1 MKCKKKFVSFVLSL
15 CMAVTATSI
24 PVVSAVSTDKSASKA
39 STTTV
44 STSANAYGLADN
56 IQDGQILQCF
66 NWSFD
71 NIKKNMKTIAEQ
83 GFTAVQT
90 SPIQV
95 AKESTA
101 GKTAKGSWWVLYQPV
116 DFAIETNAHGTS
128 ALGTT
133 SQFKA
138 MCDEAHK
145 YGVKVVVDAVLN
157 HMGNKSKN
165 DLSPC
170 IPDEIRNNSSLW
182 HDISKNSWYA
192 SRYDITQY
200 CMDGI
205 PDLNTSNKTVQNYA
219 IKFLK
224 ECVDN
229 GADGFR
235 FDGAKHIE
243 TPDDSGFG
251 SEFWPTVLNA
261 TTSYA
266 KSTRSIT
273 PFYYGEV
280 LDKTTG
286 NDDQSNGQSIV
297 NSYTSLMSITLSSVS
312 NSIRNAVNSNNA
324 KGAIRSDFNLDDGSK
339 AAGNKSVLWNESHDT
354 YQAGSSSNVGNANMD
369 KTWALVGTRQ
379 QACGMYLARPNN
391 WGSAMMGQAD
401 VTNWAD
407 ETVKAIN
414 KFKND
419 MIGQSE
425 YLSAEKGIAY
435 NERGTKG
442 VVLVNCGGNSS
453 VSVTAHKMAAGT
465 YTDVI
470 TGNTFTV
477 ANGKISGNIG
487 SSGVAVVYN
496 AKKGPQNTISKEGG
510 SFKAETLPLTL
521 GLKDATSG
529 TYQIDNG
536 AVETYTGTKTITIGE
551 GVAYGSTITVNL
563 TATDGTDTSKATYT
577 FKKVD
582 PTLTQKIYFDNS
594 SYNWSSVYAYIY
606 NDTDSVA
613 KWPGKQMT
621 KDSSTGYY
629 VVEVP
634 DEFANGSVIFTE
646 NSTATTNRY
655 PADMEPG
662 LELSGSSMKF
672 SANHKW
678 EEYNQQ
684 TTTTTKPTTTTS
696 KTNPT
701 TATTV
706 PSATYLYGDL
716 NFDKQINVKDA
727 VEVTKYIVSKVTFTD
742 IQKKAADVNGD
753 GNVDVK
759 DATLIQKYGIKMLD
773 TFPAGKTFSYS
784 DPTAPT
790 TATTKPTTVTT
801 TTKPTTATTATT
813 APSGNTIKIDMSAIA
828 TGTERWAAYLW
839 NDTGSVWVDIKDNTL
854 SVPSGYEN
862 LIICRMNGATTENN
876 WDNRWNQSENLK
888 VSGGTTYKATGW
900 GSGNKYTGTWA

>member
-44 STSANAYGLADN
+44 STSANTYGLADN

-71 NIKKNMKTIAEQ
+71 NIKKNMKTIADQ

-95 AKESTA
+95 AKESTTD
-101 GKTAKGSWWVLYQPV
+101 KTAKGSWWVLYQPV
-116 DFAIETNAHGTS
+116 DFAIENNSHGSS
-128 ALGTT
+128 ALGTA

-182 HDISKNSWYA
+182 HDISKNSWYE
-192 SRYDITQY
+192 SRYDITQF

-243 TPDDSGFG
+243 TPADSGFG

-261 TTSYA
+261 ITSYA

-280 LDKTTG
+280 LDGTTG
-286 NDDQSNGQSIV
+286 SNDRSNGQTV
-297 NSYTSLMSITLSSVS
+297 ANSYTSYMSITLSSVS
-312 NSIRNAVNSNNA
+312 NDIRNAVNGNNA
-324 KGAIRSDFNLDDGSK
+324 QGAIRSDYSLDDSTV
-339 AAGNKSVLWNESHDT
+339 AGNKAVLWNESHDT
-354 YQAGSSSNVGNANMD
+354 YQAGSSSGVGNANMD
-369 KTWALVGTRQ
+369 KTWALVGTRN
-379 QACGMYLARPNN
+379 QACGMYMARPNN

-401 VTNWAD
+401 VTNWAN

-414 KFKND
+414 QFKNA
-419 MIGQSE
+419 MIGQTE
-425 YLSAEKGIAY
+425 YLSAENGIAY

-634 DEFANGSVIFTE
+634 DEFANGAVIFTE
-646 NSTATTNRY
+646 SSTATTNRY

-678 EEYNQQ
+678 EEYTQQ
-684 TTTTTKPTTTTS
+684 TTTTTKPTTTTT
-696 KTNPT
+696 KTEPT

-716 NFDKQINVKDA
+716 NFDNQINVKDA
-727 VEVTKYIVSKVTFTD
+727 VQVTKYIVSKVTFTD

-759 DATLIQKYGIKMLD
+759 DATLIQKYGIKVID

-784 DPTAPT
+784 EPTAPT
-790 TATTKPTTVTT
+790 TSTTKPTTVTT

-813 APSGNTIKIDMSAIA
+813 APSGNTIKIDMSAI
-828 TGTERWAAYLW
+828 TVGNERWAAYLW

>member
-39 STTTV
+39 STTTL

-95 AKESTA
+95 AKESTT

-116 DFAIETNAHGTS
+116 DFAIETNAHGSS
-128 ALGTT
+128 ALGTA

-170 IPDEIRNNSSLW
+170 ILDEIRNNSSLW

-192 SRYDITQY
+192 SRHDITQY

-243 TPDDSGFG
+243 TPADSGFG
-251 SEFWPTVLNA
+251 SDFWPTVLNA

-266 KSTRSIT
+266 KSTRGVT

-280 LDKTTG
+280 LDAATG
-286 NDDQSNGQSIV
+286 SNDRGNGQTIA
-297 NSYTSLMSITLSSVS
+297 NSYTSYMSITLSSVS

-324 KGAIRSDFNLDDGSK
+324 SGAIRCDFNLDDGSK
-339 AAGNKSVLWNESHDT
+339 AAGNKAVLWNESHDT

-425 YLSAEKGIAY
+425 YLSAENGIAY
-435 NERGTKG
+435 NGRGTKG
-442 VVLVNCGGNSS
+442 VVLVSCGSNN
-453 VSVTAHKMAAGT
+453 VNVTAHKMANGT
-465 YTDVI
+465 YKDVI
-470 TGNTFTV
+470 TGNNFQV
-477 ANGKISGNIG
+477 ANGKISGTIG
-487 SSGVAVVYN
+487 SSGVAVVYD
-496 AKKGPQNTISKEGG
+496 AKTGPQNTISQSGG
-510 SFKAETLPLTL
+510 SFKAQTLSLTL

-536 AVETYTGTKTITIGE
+536 TVETYTGTKTITIGE
-551 GVAYGSTITVNL
+551 GVSYGSTITVKL
-563 TATDGTDTSKATYT
+563 TATNGTDTSDSTYT
-577 FKKVD
+577 FKKAD
-582 PTLTQKIYFDNS
+582 PDQIQKIYFDNS

-606 NDTDSVA
+606 TDTDSVA
-613 KWPGKQMT
+613 KWPGVQMT

-629 VVEVP
+629 VVEIP

-662 LELSGSSMKF
+662 IELSGSSMKF

-678 EEYNQQ
+678 EEYTQQ

-706 PSATYLYGDL
+706 PSRTYLYGDL
-716 NFDKQINVKDA
+716 NFDNQINVKDA
-727 VEVTKYIVSKVTFTD
+727 VEVSKYTVSKITFTD

-753 GNVDVK
+753 GNIDVK

-773 TFPAGKTFSYS
+773 TFPASKTFSYN
-784 DPTAPT
+784 DPTDPT

-801 TTKPTTATTATT
+801 TTKPTTATTT
-813 APSGNTIKIDMSAIA
+813 PQGNTIKIDMSAIA
-828 TGTERWAAYLW
+828 TGTERWSAYLW
-839 NDTGSVWVDIKDNTL
+839 NDTDSVWVDIKDNTL

-876 WDNRWNQSENLK
+876 WDNCWNQSDNLK

-900 GSGNKYTGTWA
+900 GSDNLFLGTWA

>member
-71 NIKKNMKTIAEQ
+71 NIKKNMKTIADQ

-116 DFAIETNAHGTS
+116 DFAIENNSHGSS
-128 ALGTT
+128 ALGTA

-182 HDISKNSWYA
+182 HDISKNSRYE
-192 SRYDITQY
+192 SRYDITQF

-243 TPDDSGFG
+243 TPADSGFG

-280 LDKTTG
+280 LDGTTG
-286 NDDQSNGQSIV
+286 SNDRSNGQTV
-297 NSYTSLMSITLSSVS
+297 ANSYTSYMSITLSSVS
-312 NSIRNAVNSNNA
+312 NGIRNAVNGNNA
-324 KGAIRSDFNLDDGSK
+324 QGAIRSDYSLDDSTV
-339 AAGNKSVLWNESHDT
+339 AGNKAVLWNESHDT
-354 YQAGSSSNVGNANMD
+354 YQAGSSSGVGNANMD
-369 KTWALVGTRQ
+369 KTWALVGTRN
-379 QACGMYLARPNN
+379 QACGMYMARPNN

-401 VTNWAD
+401 VTNWAN

-414 KFKND
+414 QFKNA
-419 MIGQSE
+419 MIGQTE
-425 YLSAEKGIAY
+425 YLSAENGIAY

-536 AVETYTGTKTITIGE
+536 TVETYTGTKTITIGE

-646 NSTATTNRY
+646 SSTATTNRY

-678 EEYNQQ
+678 EEYTQQ
-684 TTTTTKPTTTTS
+684 TTTTTKPTTTTT
-696 KTNPT
+696 KTEPT

-716 NFDKQINVKDA
+716 NFDNQINVKDA
-727 VEVTKYIVSKVTFTD
+727 VKVTKYIVSKVTFTD

-759 DATLIQKYGIKMLD
+759 DATLIQKYGIKVID

-790 TATTKPTTVTT
+790 TSTTKPTTVTT

-813 APSGNTIKIDMSAIA
+813 APSGNTIKIDMSAI
-828 TGTERWAAYLW
+828 TVGNERWAAYLW

>member
-71 NIKKNMKTIAEQ
+71 NIKKNMKTIADQ

-116 DFAIETNAHGTS
+116 DFAIENNSHGSS
-128 ALGTT
+128 ALGTA

-182 HDISKNSWYA
+182 HDISKNSRYE
-192 SRYDITQY
+192 SRYDITQF

-243 TPDDSGFG
+243 TPADSGFG

-280 LDKTTG
+280 LDGTTG
-286 NDDQSNGQSIV
+286 SNDRSNGQTV
-297 NSYTSLMSITLSSVS
+297 ANSYTSYMSITLSSVS
-312 NSIRNAVNSNNA
+312 NGIRNAVNGNNA
-324 KGAIRSDFNLDDGSK
+324 QGAIRSDYSLDDSTV
-339 AAGNKSVLWNESHDT
+339 AGNKAVLWNESHDT
-354 YQAGSSSNVGNANMD
+354 YQAGSSSGVGNANMD
-369 KTWALVGTRQ
+369 KTWALVGTRN
-379 QACGMYLARPNN
+379 QACGMYMARPNN

-401 VTNWAD
+401 VTNWAN

-414 KFKND
+414 QFKNA
-419 MIGQSE
+419 MIGQTE
-425 YLSAEKGIAY
+425 YLSAENGIAY

-536 AVETYTGTKTITIGE
+536 TVETYTGTKTITIGE

-646 NSTATTNRY
+646 SSTATTNRF

-678 EEYNQQ
+678 EEYTQQ
-684 TTTTTKPTTTTS
+684 TTTTTKPTTTTT
-696 KTNPT
+696 KTEPT

-716 NFDKQINVKDA
+716 NFDNQINVKDA
-727 VEVTKYIVSKVTFTD
+727 VQVTKYIVSKVTFTD

-759 DATLIQKYGIKMLD
+759 DATLIQKYGIKVID

-790 TATTKPTTVTT
+790 TSTTKPTTVTT
-801 TTKPTTATTATT
+801 TTKPTTATTA
-813 APSGNTIKIDMSAIA
+813 PSGNTIKIDMSAI
-828 TGTERWAAYLW
+828 TVGNERWAAYLW

>member
-71 NIKKNMKTIAEQ
+71 NIKKNMKTIADQ

-116 DFAIETNAHGTS
+116 DFAIENNSHGSS
-128 ALGTT
+128 ALGTA

-182 HDISKNSWYA
+182 HDISKNSRYE
-192 SRYDITQY
+192 SRYDITQF

-243 TPDDSGFG
+243 TPADSGFG

-280 LDKTTG
+280 LDGTTG
-286 NDDQSNGQSIV
+286 SNDRSNGQTV
-297 NSYTSLMSITLSSVS
+297 ANSYTSYMSITLSSVS
-312 NSIRNAVNSNNA
+312 NGIRNAVNGNNA
-324 KGAIRSDFNLDDGSK
+324 QGAIRSDYSLDDSTV
-339 AAGNKSVLWNESHDT
+339 AGNKAVLWNESHDT
-354 YQAGSSSNVGNANMD
+354 YQAGSSSGVGNANMD
-369 KTWALVGTRQ
+369 KTWALVGTRN
-379 QACGMYLARPNN
+379 QACGMYMARPNN

-401 VTNWAD
+401 VTNWAN

-414 KFKND
+414 QFKNA
-419 MIGQSE
+419 MIGQTE
-425 YLSAEKGIAY
+425 YLSAENGIAY

-536 AVETYTGTKTITIGE
+536 TVETYTGTKTITIGE

-646 NSTATTNRY
+646 SSTATTNRY

-678 EEYNQQ
+678 EEYTQQ
-684 TTTTTKPTTTTS
+684 TTTTTKPTTTTT
-696 KTNPT
+696 KTEPT

-716 NFDKQINVKDA
+716 NFDNQINVKDA
-727 VEVTKYIVSKVTFTD
+727 VKVTKYIVSKVTFTD

-759 DATLIQKYGIKMLD
+759 DATLIQKYGIKVID

-784 DPTAPT
+784 EPTAPT
-790 TATTKPTTVTT
+790 TSTTKPTTVTT

-813 APSGNTIKIDMSAIA
+813 APSGNTIKIDMSAI
-828 TGTERWAAYLW
+828 TVGNERWAAYLW

>member
-71 NIKKNMKTIAEQ
+71 NIKKNMKTIADQ

-116 DFAIETNAHGTS
+116 DFAIENNSHGSS
-128 ALGTT
+128 ALGTA

-182 HDISKNSWYA
+182 HDISKNSRYE
-192 SRYDITQY
+192 SRYDITQF

-243 TPDDSGFG
+243 TPADSGFG

-280 LDKTTG
+280 LDGTTG
-286 NDDQSNGQSIV
+286 SNDRSNGQTV
-297 NSYTSLMSITLSSVS
+297 ANSYTSYMSITLSSVS
-312 NSIRNAVNSNNA
+312 NGIRNAVNGNNA
-324 KGAIRSDFNLDDGSK
+324 QGAIRSDYSLDDSTV
-339 AAGNKSVLWNESHDT
+339 AGNKAVLWNESHDT
-354 YQAGSSSNVGNANMD
+354 YQAGSSSGVGNANMD
-369 KTWALVGTRQ
+369 KTWALVGTRN
-379 QACGMYLARPNN
+379 QACGMYMARPNN

-401 VTNWAD
+401 VTNWAN

-414 KFKND
+414 QFKNA
-419 MIGQSE
+419 MIGQTE
-425 YLSAEKGIAY
+425 YLSAENGIAY

-477 ANGKISGNIG
+477 ANGKISGNVG

-536 AVETYTGTKTITIGE
+536 TVETYTGTKTITIGE

-646 NSTATTNRY
+646 SSTATTNRY

-678 EEYNQQ
+678 EEYTQQ
-684 TTTTTKPTTTTS
+684 TTTTTKPTTTTT
-696 KTNPT
+696 KTEPT

-716 NFDKQINVKDA
+716 NFDNQINVKDA
-727 VEVTKYIVSKVTFTD
+727 VQVTKYIVSKVTFTD

-759 DATLIQKYGIKMLD
+759 DATLIQKYGIKVID

-790 TATTKPTTVTT
+790 TSTTKPTTVTT
-801 TTKPTTATTATT
+801 TTKPTTATTAPT
-813 APSGNTIKIDMSAIA
+813 APSGNTIKIDMSAI
-828 TGTERWAAYLW
+828 TVGNERWAAYLW

>member
-71 NIKKNMKTIAEQ
+71 NIKKNMKTIADQ

-116 DFAIETNAHGTS
+116 DFAIENNSHGSS
-128 ALGTT
+128 ALGTA

-182 HDISKNSWYA
+182 HDISKNSRYE
-192 SRYDITQY
+192 SRYDITQF

-243 TPDDSGFG
+243 TPADSGFG

-280 LDKTTG
+280 LDGTTG
-286 NDDQSNGQSIV
+286 SNDRSNGQTV
-297 NSYTSLMSITLSSVS
+297 ANSYTSYMSITLSSVS
-312 NSIRNAVNSNNA
+312 NGIRNAVNGNNA
-324 KGAIRSDFNLDDGSK
+324 QGAIRSDYSLDDSTV
-339 AAGNKSVLWNESHDT
+339 AGNKAVLWNESHDT
-354 YQAGSSSNVGNANMD
+354 YQAGSSSGVGNANMD
-369 KTWALVGTRQ
+369 KTWALVGTRN
-379 QACGMYLARPNN
+379 QACGMYMARPNN

-401 VTNWAD
+401 VTNWAN

-414 KFKND
+414 QFKNA
-419 MIGQSE
+419 MIGQTE
-425 YLSAEKGIAY
+425 YLSAENGIAY

-536 AVETYTGTKTITIGE
+536 TVETYTGTKTITIGE

-646 NSTATTNRY
+646 SSTATTNRY

-678 EEYNQQ
+678 EEYTQQ
-684 TTTTTKPTTTTS
+684 TTTTTKPTTTTT
-696 KTNPT
+696 KTEPT

-716 NFDKQINVKDA
+716 NFDNQINVKDA
-727 VEVTKYIVSKVTFTD
+727 VQVTKYIVSKVTFTD

-759 DATLIQKYGIKMLD
+759 DATLIQKYGIKVID

-784 DPTAPT
+784 EPTAPT
-790 TATTKPTTVTT
+790 TSTTKPTTVTT

-813 APSGNTIKIDMSAIA
+813 APSGNTIKIDMSAI
-828 TGTERWAAYLW
+828 TVGNERWAAYLW

>member
-71 NIKKNMKTIAEQ
+71 NIKKNMKTIADQ

-116 DFAIETNAHGTS
+116 DFAIENNSHGSS
-128 ALGTT
+128 ALGTA

-182 HDISKNSWYA
+182 HDISKNSRYK
-192 SRYDITQY
+192 SRYDITQF

-243 TPDDSGFG
+243 TPADSGFG

-280 LDKTTG
+280 LDGTTG
-286 NDDQSNGQSIV
+286 SNDRSNGQTV
-297 NSYTSLMSITLSSVS
+297 ANSYTSYMSITLSSVS
-312 NSIRNAVNSNNA
+312 NGIRNAVNGNNA
-324 KGAIRSDFNLDDGSK
+324 QGAIRSDYSLDDSTV
-339 AAGNKSVLWNESHDT
+339 AGNKAVLWNESHDT
-354 YQAGSSSNVGNANMD
+354 YQAGSSSGVGNANMD
-369 KTWALVGTRQ
+369 KTWALVGTRN
-379 QACGMYLARPNN
+379 QACGMYMARPNN
-391 WGSAMMGQAD
+391 WGSAMMGQGD
-401 VTNWAD
+401 VTNWAN

-414 KFKND
+414 QFKNA
-419 MIGQSE
+419 MIGQTE
-425 YLSAEKGIAY
+425 YLSAENGIAY

-453 VSVTAHKMAAGT
+453 VSVTAHKMTAGT

-634 DEFANGSVIFTE
+634 DEFANGAVIFTE
-646 NSTATTNRY
+646 SSTATTNRF

-678 EEYNQQ
+678 EEYTQQ
-684 TTTTTKPTTTTS
+684 TTTTTKPTTTTT
-696 KTNPT
+696 KTEPT

-716 NFDKQINVKDA
+716 NFDNQINVKDA
-727 VEVTKYIVSKVTFTD
+727 VKVTKYIVSKVTFTD

-759 DATLIQKYGIKMLD
+759 DATLIQKYGIKVID

-790 TATTKPTTVTT
+790 TSTTKPTTVTT

-813 APSGNTIKIDMSAIA
+813 APSGNTIKIDMSAI
-828 TGTERWAAYLW
+828 TVGNERWAAYLW

>member
-44 STSANAYGLADN
+44 STSANTYGLADN

-71 NIKKNMKTIAEQ
+71 NIKKNMKTIADQ

-116 DFAIETNAHGTS
+116 DFAIENNSHGSS
-128 ALGTT
+128 ALGTA

-182 HDISKNSWYA
+182 HDISKNSRYK
-192 SRYDITQY
+192 SRYDITQF

-243 TPDDSGFG
+243 TPADSGFG

-280 LDKTTG
+280 LDGTTG
-286 NDDQSNGQSIV
+286 SNDRSNGQTV
-297 NSYTSLMSITLSSVS
+297 ANSYTSYMSITLSSVS
-312 NSIRNAVNSNNA
+312 NDIRNAVNGNNA
-324 KGAIRSDFNLDDGSK
+324 QGAIRSDYSLDDSTV
-339 AAGNKSVLWNESHDT
+339 AGNKAVLWNESHDT
-354 YQAGSSSNVGNANMD
+354 YQAGSSSGVGNANMD
-369 KTWALVGTRQ
+369 KTWALVGTRN
-379 QACGMYLARPNN
+379 QACGMYMARPNN

-401 VTNWAD
+401 VTNWAN

-414 KFKND
+414 QFKNA
-419 MIGQSE
+419 MIGQTE
-425 YLSAEKGIAY
+425 YLSAENGIAY

-536 AVETYTGTKTITIGE
+536 TVETYTGTKTITIGE

-646 NSTATTNRY
+646 SSTATTNRY

-678 EEYNQQ
+678 EEYTQQ
-684 TTTTTKPTTTTS
+684 TTTTTKPTTT
-696 KTNPT
+696 KTEPT

-716 NFDKQINVKDA
+716 NFDNQINVKDA
-727 VEVTKYIVSKVTFTD
+727 VQVTKYIVSKVTFTD

-759 DATLIQKYGIKMLD
+759 DATLIQKYGIKVID

-790 TATTKPTTVTT
+790 TSTTKPTTVTT

-813 APSGNTIKIDMSAIA
+813 APSGNTIKIDMSAI
-828 TGTERWAAYLW
+828 TVGNERWAAYLW

>member
-71 NIKKNMKTIAEQ
+71 NIKKNMKTIADQ

-116 DFAIETNAHGTS
+116 DFAIENNSHGSS
-128 ALGTT
+128 ALGTA

-182 HDISKNSWYA
+182 HDISKNSRYE
-192 SRYDITQY
+192 SRYDITQF

-243 TPDDSGFG
+243 TPADSGFG

-280 LDKTTG
+280 LDGTTG
-286 NDDQSNGQSIV
+286 SNDRSNGQTV
-297 NSYTSLMSITLSSVS
+297 ANSYTSYMSITLSSVS
-312 NSIRNAVNSNNA
+312 NGIRNAVNGNNA
-324 KGAIRSDFNLDDGSK
+324 QGAIRSDYSLDDSTV
-339 AAGNKSVLWNESHDT
+339 AGNKAVLWNESHDT
-354 YQAGSSSNVGNANMD
+354 YQAGSSSGVGNANMD
-369 KTWALVGTRQ
+369 KTWALVGTRN
-379 QACGMYLARPNN
+379 QACGMYMARPNN
-391 WGSAMMGQAD
+391 WGSAMMGQGD
-401 VTNWAD
+401 VTNWAN

-414 KFKND
+414 QFKNA
-419 MIGQSE
+419 MIGQTE
-425 YLSAEKGIAY
+425 YLSAENGIAY

-536 AVETYTGTKTITIGE
+536 TVETYTGTKTITIGE

-646 NSTATTNRY
+646 SSTATTNRY

-678 EEYNQQ
+678 EEYTQQ
-684 TTTTTKPTTTTS
+684 TTTTTKPTTTTT
-696 KTNPT
+696 KTEPT

-716 NFDKQINVKDA
+716 NFDNQINVKDA
-727 VEVTKYIVSKVTFTD
+727 VQVTKYIVSKVTFTD

-759 DATLIQKYGIKMLD
+759 DATLIQKYGIKVID

-790 TATTKPTTVTT
+790 TSTTKPTTVTT

-813 APSGNTIKIDMSAIA
+813 APSGNTIKIDMSAI
-828 TGTERWAAYLW
+828 TVGNERWAAYLW

>member
-71 NIKKNMKTIAEQ
+71 NIKKNMKTIADQ

-116 DFAIETNAHGTS
+116 DFAIENNSHGSS
-128 ALGTT
+128 ALGTA

-182 HDISKNSWYA
+182 HDISKNSRYK
-192 SRYDITQY
+192 SRYDITQF

-243 TPDDSGFG
+243 TPADSGFG

-280 LDKTTG
+280 LDGTTG
-286 NDDQSNGQSIV
+286 SNDRSNGQTV
-297 NSYTSLMSITLSSVS
+297 ANSYTSYMSITLSSVS
-312 NSIRNAVNSNNA
+312 NGIRNAVNGNNA
-324 KGAIRSDFNLDDGSK
+324 QGAIRSDYSLDDSTV
-339 AAGNKSVLWNESHDT
+339 AGNKAVLWNESHDT
-354 YQAGSSSNVGNANMD
+354 YQAGSSSGVGNANMD
-369 KTWALVGTRQ
+369 KTWALVGTRN
-379 QACGMYLARPNN
+379 QACGMYMARPNN
-391 WGSAMMGQAD
+391 WDSAMMGQAD
-401 VTNWAD
+401 VTNWAN

-414 KFKND
+414 QFKNA
-419 MIGQSE
+419 MIGQTE
-425 YLSAEKGIAY
+425 YLSAENGIAY

-536 AVETYTGTKTITIGE
+536 TVETYTGTKTITIGE

-646 NSTATTNRY
+646 SSTATTNRY

-678 EEYNQQ
+678 EEYTQQ
-684 TTTTTKPTTTTS
+684 TTTTTKPTTTTT
-696 KTNPT
+696 KTEPT

-716 NFDKQINVKDA
+716 NFDNQINVKDA
-727 VEVTKYIVSKVTFTD
+727 VKVTKYIVSKVTFTD

-759 DATLIQKYGIKMLD
+759 DATLIQKYGIKVID

-790 TATTKPTTVTT
+790 TSTTKPTTVTT

-813 APSGNTIKIDMSAIA
+813 APSGNTIKIDMSAI
-828 TGTERWAAYLW
+828 TVGNERWAAYLW

>member
-71 NIKKNMKTIAEQ
+71 NIKKNMKTIADQ

-95 AKESTA
+95 AKESTTD
-101 GKTAKGSWWVLYQPV
+101 KTAKGSWWVLYQPV
-116 DFAIETNAHGTS
+116 DFAIENNSHGSS
-128 ALGTT
+128 ALGTA

-182 HDISKNSWYA
+182 HDISKNSWYE
-192 SRYDITQY
+192 SRYDITQF

-243 TPDDSGFG
+243 TPADSGFG

-280 LDKTTG
+280 LDGTTG
-286 NDDQSNGQSIV
+286 SNDRSNGQTV
-297 NSYTSLMSITLSSVS
+297 ANSYTSYMSITLSSVS
-312 NSIRNAVNSNNA
+312 NGIRNAVNGNNA
-324 KGAIRSDFNLDDGSK
+324 QGAIRSDYSLDDSTV
-339 AAGNKSVLWNESHDT
+339 AGNKAVLWNESHDT
-354 YQAGSSSNVGNANMD
+354 YQAGSSSGVGNANMD
-369 KTWALVGTRQ
+369 KTWALVGTRN
-379 QACGMYLARPNN
+379 QACGMYMARPNN
-391 WGSAMMGQAD
+391 WDSAMMGQAD
-401 VTNWAD
+401 VTNWAN

-414 KFKND
+414 QFKNA
-419 MIGQSE
+419 MIGQTE
-425 YLSAEKGIAY
+425 YLSAENGIAY

-536 AVETYTGTKTITIGE
+536 TVETYTGTKTITIGE

-646 NSTATTNRY
+646 SSTATTNRY

-678 EEYNQQ
+678 EEYTQQ
-684 TTTTTKPTTTTS
+684 TTTTTKPTTTTT
-696 KTNPT
+696 KTEPT

-716 NFDKQINVKDA
+716 NFDNQINVKDA
-727 VEVTKYIVSKVTFTD
+727 VQVTKYIVNKVTFTD

-759 DATLIQKYGIKMLD
+759 DATLIQKYGIKVID

-784 DPTAPT
+784 VPTAPT
-790 TATTKPTTVTT
+790 TSTTKPTTVTT

-813 APSGNTIKIDMSAIA
+813 APSGNTIKIDMSAI
-828 TGTERWAAYLW
+828 TVGNERWAAYLW

>member
-15 CMAVTATSI
+15 CMVLTATSI
-24 PVVSAVSTDKSASKA
+24 PVVSAVSTDKSTTKA

-101 GKTAKGSWWVLYQPV
+101 
-116 DFAIETNAHGTS
+116 
-128 ALGTT
+128 

-157 HMGNKSKN
+157 HMGNKSEN

-170 IPDEIRNNSSLW
+170 IPDAIRNNSSLW
-182 HDISKNSWYA
+182 HDITKNSWYA
-192 SRYDITQY
+192 SRHDITQF
-200 CMDGI
+200 CMGGI
-205 PDLNTSNKTVQNYA
+205 PDLNTGNKTVQDYA
-219 IKFLK
+219 TKFLK
-224 ECVDN
+224 ECIDN

-243 TPDDSGFG
+243 TPADSGFG
-251 SEFWPTVLNA
+251 SDFWPTVLNA

-266 KSTRSIT
+266 KSTRGVT

-312 NSIRNAVNSNNA
+312 NSVRNAVNSNNA
-324 KGAIRSDFNLDDGSK
+324 SGAIRSDFNLDDGSK

-369 KTWALVGTRQ
+369 KTWALVDTRQ

-391 WGSAMMGQAD
+391 WGSAMMGQGD
-401 VTNWAD
+401 VTNWAN

-414 KFKND
+414 QFKNA

-425 YLSAEKGIAY
+425 YLSAENGVAY
-435 NERGTKG
+435 NERGTNG
-442 VVLVNCGGNSS
+442 VVLVNCGSNN
-453 VSVTAHKMAAGT
+453 VNVTAHKMANGT
-465 YTDVI
+465 YKDVI
-470 TGNTFTV
+470 TDNEFQV
-477 ANGKISGNIG
+477 ANGKISGTIG

-496 AKKGPQNTISKEGG
+496 PKKGPQNTISKAGG
-510 SFKAETLPLTL
+510 SFKAETQELVL

-536 AVETYTGTKTITIGE
+536 TVETYTGTKTITIGE
-551 GVAYGSTITVNL
+551 GVSYGSTITVKL
-563 TATDGTDTSKATYT
+563 TATDGTDTANASYT

-606 NDTDSVA
+606 TDTDSVE

-646 NSTATTNRY
+646 NSTATINRY

-678 EEYNQQ
+678 EEYTQQ
-684 TTTTTKPTTTTS
+684 TTTTTS

-706 PSATYLYGDL
+706 PSRTYLYGDL
-716 NFDKQINVKDA
+716 NFDNQINVKDA
-727 VEVTKYIVSKVTFTD
+727 VEVSKYTVNKITFTD
-742 IQKKAADVNGD
+742 VQKKTADVNGD
-753 GNVDVK
+753 GSIDVK
-759 DATLIQKYGIKMLD
+759 DATLIQKYGIKLVD
-773 TFPAGKTFSYS
+773 TFPVGKTFSYS
-784 DPTAPT
+784 DPTTPT
-790 TATTKPTTVTT
+790 TTTTKPTTV
-801 TTKPTTATTATT
+801 TTATTATT

-862 LIICRMNGATTENN
+862 LIICRMNGAKTDNN
-876 WDNRWNQSENLK
+876 WDNVWNQSDNLK

-900 GSGNKYTGTWA
+900 GSDNLFSGTWA

>member
-71 NIKKNMKTIAEQ
+71 NIKKNMKTIADQ

-116 DFAIETNAHGTS
+116 DFAIENNSHGSS
-128 ALGTT
+128 ALGTA

-182 HDISKNSWYA
+182 HDISKNSRYK
-192 SRYDITQY
+192 SRYDITQF

-243 TPDDSGFG
+243 TPADSGFG

-280 LDKTTG
+280 LDGTTG
-286 NDDQSNGQSIV
+286 SNDRSNGQTV
-297 NSYTSLMSITLSSVS
+297 ANSYTSYMSITLSSVS
-312 NSIRNAVNSNNA
+312 NGIRNAVNGNNA
-324 KGAIRSDFNLDDGSK
+324 QGAIRSDYSLDDSTV
-339 AAGNKSVLWNESHDT
+339 AGNKAVLWNESHDT
-354 YQAGSSSNVGNANMD
+354 YQAGSSSGVGNANMD
-369 KTWALVGTRQ
+369 KTWALVGTRN
-379 QACGMYLARPNN
+379 QACGMYMARPNN

-401 VTNWAD
+401 VTNWAN

-414 KFKND
+414 QFKNA
-419 MIGQSE
+419 MIGQTE
-425 YLSAEKGIAY
+425 YLSAENGIAY

-510 SFKAETLPLTL
+510 SFKAETQELEL

-536 AVETYTGTKTITIGE
+536 TVETYTGTKTITIGE

-646 NSTATTNRY
+646 SSTATTNRY

-678 EEYNQQ
+678 EEYTQQ
-684 TTTTTKPTTTTS
+684 TTTTTKPTTTTT
-696 KTNPT
+696 KTEPT

-716 NFDKQINVKDA
+716 NFDNQINVKDA
-727 VEVTKYIVSKVTFTD
+727 VQVTKYIVSKVTFTD

-759 DATLIQKYGIKMLD
+759 DATLIQKYGIKVID

-784 DPTAPT
+784 EPTAPT
-790 TATTKPTTVTT
+790 TSTTKPTTVTT

-813 APSGNTIKIDMSAIA
+813 APSGNTIKIDMSAI
-828 TGTERWAAYLW
+828 TVGNERWAAYLW

>member
-1 MKCKKKFVSFVLSL
+1 
-15 CMAVTATSI
+15 
-24 PVVSAVSTDKSASKA
+24 
-39 STTTV
+39 
-44 STSANAYGLADN
+44 
-56 IQDGQILQCF
+56 
-66 NWSFD
+66 
-71 NIKKNMKTIAEQ
+71 
-83 GFTAVQT
+83 
-90 SPIQV
+90 
-95 AKESTA
+95 
-101 GKTAKGSWWVLYQPV
+101 
-116 DFAIETNAHGTS
+116 
-128 ALGTT
+128 
-133 SQFKA
+133 
-138 MCDEAHK
+138 
-145 YGVKVVVDAVLN
+145 
-157 HMGNKSKN
+157 
-165 DLSPC
+165 
-170 IPDEIRNNSSLW
+170 
-182 HDISKNSWYA
+182 
-192 SRYDITQY
+192 
-200 CMDGI
+200 
-205 PDLNTSNKTVQNYA
+205 
-219 IKFLK
+219 
-224 ECVDN
+224 
-229 GADGFR
+229 
-235 FDGAKHIE
+235 
-243 TPDDSGFG
+243 
-251 SEFWPTVLNA
+251 
-261 TTSYA
+261 
-266 KSTRSIT
+266 
-273 PFYYGEV
+273 
-280 LDKTTG
+280 
-286 NDDQSNGQSIV
+286 
-297 NSYTSLMSITLSSVS
+297 
-312 NSIRNAVNSNNA
+312 
-324 KGAIRSDFNLDDGSK
+324 
-339 AAGNKSVLWNESHDT
+339 
-354 YQAGSSSNVGNANMD
+354 
-369 KTWALVGTRQ
+369 
-379 QACGMYLARPNN
+379 
-391 WGSAMMGQAD
+391 
-401 VTNWAD
+401 
-407 ETVKAIN
+407 
-414 KFKND
+414 
-419 MIGQSE
+419 
-425 YLSAEKGIAY
+425 
-435 NERGTKG
+435 
-442 VVLVNCGGNSS
+442 
-453 VSVTAHKMAAGT
+453 MAAGT
-465 YTDVI
+465 QTDVI

-536 AVETYTGTKTITIGE
+536 TVETYTGTKTITIGE

-563 TATDGTDTSKATYT
+563 TATDGTDTSKTTYT

-646 NSTATTNRY
+646 SSTATTNRF

-678 EEYNQQ
+678 EEYTQQ
-684 TTTTTKPTTTTS
+684 TTTTTKPTTTTT
-696 KTNPT
+696 KTEPT

-706 PSATYLYGDL
+706 PSATYLQGDL
-716 NFDKQINVKDA
+716 NFDNQINVKDA
-727 VEVTKYIVSKVTFTD
+727 VQVTKYIVNKVTFTD

-759 DATLIQKYGIKMLD
+759 DATLIQKYGIKVID

-784 DPTAPT
+784 EPTAPT
-790 TATTKPTTVTT
+790 TSTTKPTTVTT

-813 APSGNTIKIDMSAIA
+813 APSGNTIKIDMSAI
-828 TGTERWAAYLW
+828 TVGNERWAAYLW

>member
-71 NIKKNMKTIAEQ
+71 NIKKNMKTIADQ

-116 DFAIETNAHGTS
+116 DFAIENNSHGSS
-128 ALGTT
+128 ALGTA

-182 HDISKNSWYA
+182 HDISKNSRYK
-192 SRYDITQY
+192 SRYDITQF

-243 TPDDSGFG
+243 TPADSGFG

-280 LDKTTG
+280 LDGTTG
-286 NDDQSNGQSIV
+286 SNDRSNGQTV
-297 NSYTSLMSITLSSVS
+297 ANSYTSYMSITLSSVS
-312 NSIRNAVNSNNA
+312 NGIRNAVNGNNA
-324 KGAIRSDFNLDDGSK
+324 QGAIRSDYSLDDSTV
-339 AAGNKSVLWNESHDT
+339 AGNKAVLWNESHDT
-354 YQAGSSSNVGNANMD
+354 YQAGSSSGVGNANMD
-369 KTWALVGTRQ
+369 KTWALVGTRN
-379 QACGMYLARPNN
+379 QACGMYMARPNN
-391 WGSAMMGQAD
+391 WDSAMMGQAD
-401 VTNWAD
+401 VTNWAN

-414 KFKND
+414 QFKNA
-419 MIGQSE
+419 MIGQTE
-425 YLSAEKGIAY
+425 YLSAENGIAY

-646 NSTATTNRY
+646 SSTATTNRY

-678 EEYNQQ
+678 EEYTQQ
-684 TTTTTKPTTTTS
+684 TTTTTKPTTTTT
-696 KTNPT
+696 KTEPT

-716 NFDKQINVKDA
+716 NFDNQINVKDA
-727 VEVTKYIVSKVTFTD
+727 VQVTKYIVSKVTFTD

-759 DATLIQKYGIKMLD
+759 DATLIQKYGIKVID

-790 TATTKPTTVTT
+790 TSTTKPTTVTT

-813 APSGNTIKIDMSAIA
+813 APSGNTIKIDMSAI
-828 TGTERWAAYLW
+828 TVGNERWAAYLW

>member
-71 NIKKNMKTIAEQ
+71 NIKKNMKTIADQ

-116 DFAIETNAHGTS
+116 DFAIENNSHGSS
-128 ALGTT
+128 ALGTA

-182 HDISKNSWYA
+182 HDISKNSRYE
-192 SRYDITQY
+192 SRYDITQF

-243 TPDDSGFG
+243 TPADSGFG

-261 TTSYA
+261 ITSYA

-280 LDKTTG
+280 LDGTTG
-286 NDDQSNGQSIV
+286 SNDRSNGQTV
-297 NSYTSLMSITLSSVS
+297 ANSYTSYMSITLSSVS
-312 NSIRNAVNSNNA
+312 NDIRNAVNGNNA
-324 KGAIRSDFNLDDGSK
+324 QGAIRSDYSLDDSTV
-339 AAGNKSVLWNESHDT
+339 AGNKAVLWNESHDT
-354 YQAGSSSNVGNANMD
+354 YQAGSSSGVGNANMD
-369 KTWALVGTRQ
+369 KTWALVGTRN
-379 QACGMYLARPNN
+379 QACGMYMARPNN

-401 VTNWAD
+401 VTNWAN

-414 KFKND
+414 QFKNA
-419 MIGQSE
+419 MIGQTE
-425 YLSAEKGIAY
+425 YLSAENGIAY

-646 NSTATTNRY
+646 SSTATTNRY

-678 EEYNQQ
+678 EEYTQQ
-684 TTTTTKPTTTTS
+684 TTTTTKPTTTTT
-696 KTNPT
+696 KTEPT

-716 NFDKQINVKDA
+716 NFDNQINVKDA
-727 VEVTKYIVSKVTFTD
+727 VQVTKYIVSKVTFTD

-759 DATLIQKYGIKMLD
+759 DATLIQKYGIKVID

-790 TATTKPTTVTT
+790 TSTTKPTTVTT

-813 APSGNTIKIDMSAIA
+813 APSGNTIKIDMSAI
-828 TGTERWAAYLW
+828 TVGNERWAAYLW

>member
-15 CMAVTATSI
+15 CMAITAISI
-24 PVVSAVSTDKSASKA
+24 PVVSAVSTNKSASKA

-128 ALGTT
+128 ALGTA

-157 HMGNKSKN
+157 HMGNKSEN

-170 IPDEIRNNSSLW
+170 IPDAIRNNSSLW
-182 HDISKNSWYA
+182 HDITKNSWYA
-192 SRYDITQY
+192 SRHDITQF
-200 CMDGI
+200 CMGGI
-205 PDLNTSNKTVQNYA
+205 PDLNTGNKTVQDYA
-219 IKFLK
+219 TKFLK
-224 ECVDN
+224 ECIDN

-243 TPDDSGFG
+243 TPADSGFG
-251 SEFWPTVLNA
+251 SDFWPTVLNA

-266 KSTRSIT
+266 KSTRGVT

-312 NSIRNAVNSNNA
+312 NSVRNAVNSNNA
-324 KGAIRSDFNLDDGSK
+324 SGAIRSDFNLDDGSK

-354 YQAGSSSNVGNANMD
+354 YQAGTSSNVGNANMD

-391 WGSAMMGQAD
+391 WGSAMMGQGD
-401 VTNWAD
+401 VTNWAN

-414 KFKND
+414 QFKNA

-425 YLSAEKGIAY
+425 YLSAENGVAY

-442 VVLVNCGGNSS
+442 VVLVNCGSNN
-453 VSVTAHKMAAGT
+453 VNVTAHKMANGT
-465 YTDVI
+465 YKDVI
-470 TGNTFTV
+470 TDNEFQV
-477 ANGKISGNIG
+477 ANGKISGTIG

-496 AKKGPQNTISKEGG
+496 PKKGPQNTISQSGG
-510 SFKAETLPLTL
+510 SFKAQTLSLTL

-536 AVETYTGTKTITIGE
+536 TVETYTGTKTITIGE
-551 GVAYGSTITVNL
+551 GVSYGSTITVKL
-563 TATDGTDTSKATYT
+563 TATDGTDTSNASYT

-606 NDTDSVA
+606 TDTDSVTE
-613 KWPGKQMT
+613 WPGVQMT

-634 DEFANGSVIFTE
+634 DGFANGSVIFTE
-646 NSTATTNRY
+646 DKTATTNRY

-678 EEYNQQ
+678 EEYTQQ

-706 PSATYLYGDL
+706 PSRTYLYGDL
-716 NFDKQINVKDA
+716 NFDNQINVKDA
-727 VEVTKYIVSKVTFTD
+727 VEVSKYTVSKITFTD
-742 IQKKAADVNGD
+742 VQKKTADVNGD
-753 GNVDVK
+753 GSIDVK
-759 DATLIQKYGIKMLD
+759 DATLIQKYGIKLVD
-773 TFPAGKTFSYS
+773 TFPVGKTFSYS
-784 DPTAPT
+784 DPTTPT
-790 TATTKPTTVTT
+790 TTTTKPTTV
-801 TTKPTTATTATT
+801 TTATTATT

-876 WDNRWNQSENLK
+876 WDNVWNQSDNLK

-900 GSGNKYTGTWA
+900 GSDNLFSGTWA

>member
-71 NIKKNMKTIAEQ
+71 NIKKNMKTIADQ

-101 GKTAKGSWWVLYQPV
+101 DKTAKGSWWVLYQPV
-116 DFAIETNAHGTS
+116 DFAIENNSHGSS
-128 ALGTT
+128 ALGTA

-182 HDISKNSWYA
+182 HDISKNSWYE
-192 SRYDITQY
+192 SRYDITQF

-243 TPDDSGFG
+243 TPADSGFG

-280 LDKTTG
+280 LDGTTG
-286 NDDQSNGQSIV
+286 SNDRSNGQTV
-297 NSYTSLMSITLSSVS
+297 ANSYTSYMSITLSSVS
-312 NSIRNAVNSNNA
+312 NGIRNAVNGNNA
-324 KGAIRSDFNLDDGSK
+324 QGAIRSDYSLDDSTV
-339 AAGNKSVLWNESHDT
+339 AGNKAVLWNESHDT
-354 YQAGSSSNVGNANMD
+354 YQAGSSSGVGNANMD
-369 KTWALVGTRQ
+369 KTWALVGTRN

-401 VTNWAD
+401 VTNWANK
-407 ETVKAIN
+407 TVKAIN
-414 KFKND
+414 QFKNA
-419 MIGQSE
+419 MIGQTE
-425 YLSAEKGIAY
+425 YLSAENGIAY

-510 SFKAETLPLTL
+510 SFKAETQELEL

-536 AVETYTGTKTITIGE
+536 TVETYTGTKTITIGE

-646 NSTATTNRY
+646 SSTATTNRY

-678 EEYNQQ
+678 EEYTQQ
-684 TTTTTKPTTTTS
+684 TTTTTKPTTTTT
-696 KTNPT
+696 KTEPT

-716 NFDKQINVKDA
+716 NFDNQINVKDA
-727 VEVTKYIVSKVTFTD
+727 VQVTKYIVSKVTFTD

-759 DATLIQKYGIKMLD
+759 DATLIQKYGIKVID

-790 TATTKPTTVTT
+790 TSTTKPTTVTT

-813 APSGNTIKIDMSAIA
+813 APSGNTIKIDMSAI
-828 TGTERWAAYLW
+828 TVGNERWAAYLW

>member
-24 PVVSAVSTDKSASKA
+24 PVVSAVSTDKCASKA

-71 NIKKNMKTIAEQ
+71 NIKKNMKRIAEQ

-95 AKESTA
+95 AKESTT

-128 ALGTT
+128 ALGTA

-192 SRYDITQY
+192 SRHDITQY

-205 PDLNTSNKTVQNYA
+205 PDLNTGNKTVQNYA
-219 IKFLK
+219 TKFLK
-224 ECVDN
+224 ECIDN

-243 TPDDSGFG
+243 TPADSGFG
-251 SEFWPTVLNA
+251 SDFWPTVLNA

-266 KSTRSIT
+266 KSTRGVT

-324 KGAIRSDFNLDDGSK
+324 QGAIRSDFNLDDGSK

-425 YLSAEKGIAY
+425 YLSAENGIAY

-442 VVLVNCGGNSS
+442 VVLVNCGSNN
-453 VSVTAHKMAAGT
+453 VNVTAHKMANGT
-465 YTDVI
+465 YKDVI
-470 TGNTFTV
+470 TGNDFQV
-477 ANGKISGNIG
+477 ANGKISGTIG
-487 SSGVAVVYN
+487 SSGVAVVYD
-496 AKKGPQNTISKEGG
+496 AKTGPQNTISQSGG
-510 SFKAETLPLTL
+510 SFKAQTLSLTL

-536 AVETYTGTKTITIGE
+536 TVETYTGTKTITIGE
-551 GVAYGSTITVNL
+551 GVSYGSTITVKL
-563 TATDGTDTSKATYT
+563 TATNGTDTSDSTYT

-582 PTLTQKIYFDNS
+582 PDQIQKIYFDNS

-606 NDTDSVA
+606 ADTDSVT
-613 KWPGKQMT
+613 KWPGVQMT

-634 DEFANGSVIFTE
+634 DGFANGSVIFTE
-646 NSTATTNRY
+646 DETATINRY

-662 LELSGSSMKF
+662 LKLSGSSMKF

-678 EEYNQQ
+678 EEYTQQ

-701 TATTV
+701 TTTTV
-706 PSATYLYGDL
+706 PSRTYLYGDL
-716 NFDKQINVKDA
+716 NFDNQINVRDA
-727 VEVTKYIVSKVTFTD
+727 IKVSKYTLNKITFTD

-753 GNVDVK
+753 GNIDVK
-759 DATLIQKYGIKMLD
+759 DATLIQKYGIKIID
-773 TFPAGKTFSYS
+773 TFPEGKTFSYS

-801 TTKPTTATTATT
+801 TATTATT
-813 APSGNTIKIDMSAIA
+813 APQGNTIKIDMSAIA

-862 LIICRMNGATTENN
+862 LIICRMDGATTENKWVN
-876 WDNRWNQSENLK
+876 CWNQSDNLK

-900 GSGNKYTGTWA
+900 GLGNLFSGTWA

>member
-95 AKESTA
+95 AKESTT

-116 DFAIETNAHGTS
+116 DFAIETNAHGSS
-128 ALGTT
+128 ALGTV

-170 IPDEIRNNSSLW
+170 IPDEIRNNNSLW

-192 SRYDITQY
+192 SRHDITQY

-205 PDLNTSNKTVQNYA
+205 PDLNTGNKTVQNYA
-219 IKFLK
+219 TKFLK
-224 ECVDN
+224 ECIDN

-243 TPDDSGFG
+243 TPADSGFG
-251 SEFWPTVLNA
+251 SNFWPTVLNA

-266 KSTRSIT
+266 KSTRGVT

-324 KGAIRSDFNLDDGSK
+324 LGAIRCDFNLDDGSK

-369 KTWALVGTRQ
+369 KTWALIGTRQ

-401 VTNWAD
+401 VTNWAN

-419 MIGQSE
+419 MIGQTE
-425 YLSAEKGIAY
+425 YLSAENGVAY

-442 VVLVNCGGNSS
+442 VVLVNCGSNN
-453 VSVTAHKMAAGT
+453 VNVTAHKMTNGT
-465 YTDVI
+465 YKDVI
-470 TGNTFTV
+470 TGNNFRV
-477 ANGKISGNIG
+477 ANGKISGTIG
-487 SSGVAVVYN
+487 SSGVAVVYD
-496 AKKGPQNTISKEGG
+496 AKTGPQNTISQSGG
-510 SFKAETLPLTL
+510 SFKAQTLSLTL

-536 AVETYTGTKTITIGE
+536 TVETYTGTKTITIGE
-551 GVAYGSTITVNL
+551 GVSYGSTITVKL
-563 TATDGTDTSKATYT
+563 TATDGTDTSNASYT

-582 PTLTQKIYFDNS
+582 PDQIQKIYFDNS

-606 NDTDSVA
+606 NDTDSVT
-613 KWPGKQMT
+613 KWPGVQMT

-662 LELSGSSMKF
+662 IELSGSSMKF

-678 EEYNQQ
+678 EEYTQQ

-706 PSATYLYGDL
+706 PSRTYLYGDL
-716 NFDKQINVKDA
+716 NFDNQINVKDA
-727 VEVTKYIVSKVTFTD
+727 VEVSKYTVNKITFTD

-753 GNVDVK
+753 GNIDVK
-759 DATLIQKYGIKMLD
+759 DAALIQKYGIKMLD
-773 TFPAGKTFSYS
+773 TFPASKTFSYN

-801 TTKPTTATTATT
+801 TTTATT
-813 APSGNTIKIDMSAIA
+813 APQGNTIKIDMSAI
-828 TGTERWAAYLW
+828 TVGNERWAAYLW
-839 NDTGSVWVDIKDNTL
+839 NDTDSVWVDIKDNTL

-876 WDNRWNQSENLK
+876 WDNVWNQSDDLK

-900 GSGNKYTGTWA
+900 GSDNLFSGTWA

>member
-71 NIKKNMKTIAEQ
+71 NIKKNMKTIADQ

-116 DFAIETNAHGTS
+116 DFAIENNSHGSS
-128 ALGTT
+128 ALGTA

-182 HDISKNSWYA
+182 HDISKNSRYK
-192 SRYDITQY
+192 SRYDITQF

-243 TPDDSGFG
+243 TPADSGFG

-261 TTSYA
+261 ITSYA

-280 LDKTTG
+280 LDSTTG
-286 NDDQSNGQSIV
+286 SNDRSNGQTV
-297 NSYTSLMSITLSSVS
+297 ANSYTSYMSITLSSVS
-312 NSIRNAVNSNNA
+312 NDIRNAVNGNNA
-324 KGAIRSDFNLDDGSK
+324 QGAIRSDYSLDDSTV
-339 AAGNKSVLWNESHDT
+339 AGNKAVLWNESHDT
-354 YQAGSSSNVGNANMD
+354 YQAGSSSGVGNANMD
-369 KTWALVGTRQ
+369 KTWALVGTRN
-379 QACGMYLARPNN
+379 QACGMYMARPNN
-391 WGSAMMGQAD
+391 WDSAMMGQAD
-401 VTNWAD
+401 VTNWAN

-414 KFKND
+414 QFKNA
-419 MIGQSE
+419 MIGQTE
-425 YLSAEKGIAY
+425 YLSAENGIAY

-646 NSTATTNRY
+646 SSTATTNRY

-678 EEYNQQ
+678 EEYTQQ
-684 TTTTTKPTTTTS
+684 TTTTTKPTTTTT
-696 KTNPT
+696 KTEPT

-716 NFDKQINVKDA
+716 NFDNQINVKDA
-727 VEVTKYIVSKVTFTD
+727 VKVTKYIVSKVTFTD

-759 DATLIQKYGIKMLD
+759 DATLIQKYGIKVID

-790 TATTKPTTVTT
+790 TSTTKPTTVTT

-813 APSGNTIKIDMSAIA
+813 APSSNTIKIDMSAI
-828 TGTERWAAYLW
+828 TVGNERWAAYLW

>member
-24 PVVSAVSTDKSASKA
+24 PVVSAVPTDKSASKA

-71 NIKKNMKTIAEQ
+71 NIKKNMKTIADQ

-116 DFAIETNAHGTS
+116 DFAIENNSHGSS
-128 ALGTT
+128 ALGTA

-182 HDISKNSWYA
+182 HDISKNSRYK
-192 SRYDITQY
+192 SRYDITQF

-243 TPDDSGFG
+243 TPADSGFG

-280 LDKTTG
+280 LDGTTG
-286 NDDQSNGQSIV
+286 SNDRSNGQTV
-297 NSYTSLMSITLSSVS
+297 ANSYTSYMSITLSSVS
-312 NSIRNAVNSNNA
+312 NGIRNAVNGNNA
-324 KGAIRSDFNLDDGSK
+324 QGAIRSDYSLDDSTV
-339 AAGNKSVLWNESHDT
+339 AGNKAVLWNESHDT
-354 YQAGSSSNVGNANMD
+354 YQAGSSSGVGNANMD
-369 KTWALVGTRQ
+369 KTWALVGTRN
-379 QACGMYLARPNN
+379 QACGMYMARPNN

-401 VTNWAD
+401 VTNWAN

-414 KFKND
+414 QFKNA
-419 MIGQSE
+419 MIGQTE
-425 YLSAEKGIAY
+425 YLSAENGIAY

-496 AKKGPQNTISKEGG
+496 AKKGPQNTISQEGG

-536 AVETYTGTKTITIGE
+536 TVETYTGTKTITIGE

-646 NSTATTNRY
+646 SSTATTNRF

-678 EEYNQQ
+678 EEYTQQ
-684 TTTTTKPTTTTS
+684 TTTTTKPTTTTT
-696 KTNPT
+696 KTEPT

-716 NFDKQINVKDA
+716 NFDNQINVKDA
-727 VEVTKYIVSKVTFTD
+727 VQVTKYIVSKVTFTD

-759 DATLIQKYGIKMLD
+759 DATLIQKYGIKVID

-784 DPTAPT
+784 VPTAPT
-790 TATTKPTTVTT
+790 TSTTKPTTVTT

-813 APSGNTIKIDMSAIA
+813 APSGNTIKIDMSAI
-828 TGTERWAAYLW
+828 TVGNERWAAYLW

>member
-44 STSANAYGLADN
+44 STSANTYGLADN

-71 NIKKNMKTIAEQ
+71 NIKKNMKTIADQ

-116 DFAIETNAHGTS
+116 DFAIENNSHGSS
-128 ALGTT
+128 ALGTA

-182 HDISKNSWYA
+182 HDISKNSRYE
-192 SRYDITQY
+192 SRYDITQF

-243 TPDDSGFG
+243 TPADSGFG

-280 LDKTTG
+280 LDGTTG
-286 NDDQSNGQSIV
+286 SNDRSNGQTV
-297 NSYTSLMSITLSSVS
+297 ANSYTSYMSITLSSVS
-312 NSIRNAVNSNNA
+312 NDIRNAVNGNNA
-324 KGAIRSDFNLDDGSK
+324 QGAIRSDYSLDDSTV
-339 AAGNKSVLWNESHDT
+339 AGNKAVLWNESHDT
-354 YQAGSSSNVGNANMD
+354 YQAGSSSGVGNANMD
-369 KTWALVGTRQ
+369 KTWALVGTRN
-379 QACGMYLARPNN
+379 QACGMYMARPNN
-391 WGSAMMGQAD
+391 WDSAMMGQAD
-401 VTNWAD
+401 VTNWAN

-414 KFKND
+414 QFKNA
-419 MIGQSE
+419 MIGQTE
-425 YLSAEKGIAY
+425 YLSAENGIAY

-510 SFKAETLPLTL
+510 SFKAETQELEL

-536 AVETYTGTKTITIGE
+536 TVETYTGTKTITIGE

-634 DEFANGSVIFTE
+634 DEFANGAVIFTE
-646 NSTATTNRY
+646 SSTATTNRY

-678 EEYNQQ
+678 EEYTQQ
-684 TTTTTKPTTTTS
+684 TTTTTKPTTTTT
-696 KTNPT
+696 KTEPT

-716 NFDKQINVKDA
+716 NFDNQINVKDA
-727 VEVTKYIVSKVTFTD
+727 VQVTKYIVSKVTFTD

-759 DATLIQKYGIKMLD
+759 DATLIQKYGIKVID
-773 TFPAGKTFSYS
+773 TFPAGKTFTYS

-813 APSGNTIKIDMSAIA
+813 APSGNTIKIDMSAI
-828 TGTERWAAYLW
+828 TVGNERWAAYLW

>member
-71 NIKKNMKTIAEQ
+71 NIKKNMKTIADQ

-116 DFAIETNAHGTS
+116 DFAIENNSHGSS
-128 ALGTT
+128 ALGTA

-182 HDISKNSWYA
+182 HDISKNSRYE
-192 SRYDITQY
+192 SRYDITQF

-243 TPDDSGFG
+243 TPADSGFG

-280 LDKTTG
+280 LDGTTG
-286 NDDQSNGQSIV
+286 SNDRSNGQTV
-297 NSYTSLMSITLSSVS
+297 ANSYTSYMSITLSSVS
-312 NSIRNAVNSNNA
+312 NGIRNAVNGNNA
-324 KGAIRSDFNLDDGSK
+324 QGAIRSDYSLDDSTV
-339 AAGNKSVLWNESHDT
+339 AGNKAVLWNESHDT
-354 YQAGSSSNVGNANMD
+354 YQAGSSSGVGNANMD
-369 KTWALVGTRQ
+369 KTWALVGTRN
-379 QACGMYLARPNN
+379 QACGMYMARPNN

-401 VTNWAD
+401 VTNWAN

-414 KFKND
+414 QFKNA
-419 MIGQSE
+419 MIGQTE
-425 YLSAEKGIAY
+425 YLSAENGIAY

-536 AVETYTGTKTITIGE
+536 TVETYTGTKTITIGE

-594 SYNWSSVYAYIY
+594 SYNWSRVYAYIY
-606 NDTDSVA
+606 NDTDFLFQMIICNDFV
-613 KWPGKQMT
+613 KQHQVIIV
-621 KDSSTGYY
+621 K
-629 VVEVP
+629 
-634 DEFANGSVIFTE
+634 FAFFNVQCRFCI
-646 NSTATTNRY
+646 
-655 PADMEPG
+655 
-662 LELSGSSMKF
+662 
-672 SANHKW
+672 ANHRIRKMTDKTSGKRRKAFQSRRAITFHNVTNHLKGIICLYFRCLPMLLYRYHFVLAGNSHDRVISH
-678 EEYNQQ
+678 ERIATPLLTAFYTFQQ
-684 TTTTTKPTTTTS
+684 
-696 KTNPT
+696 
-701 TATTV
+701 
-706 PSATYLYGDL
+706 
-716 NFDKQINVKDA
+716 I
-727 VEVTKYIVSKVTFTD
+727 ITFT
-742 IQKKAADVNGD
+742 QSSQLPKKPNWSNNICINLFAHRHNIVFFCQFHNGFTIRYHHD
-753 GNVDVK
+753 
-759 DATLIQKYGIKMLD
+759 
-773 TFPAGKTFSYS
+773 FSS
-784 DPTAPT
+784 
-790 TATTKPTTVTT
+790 
-801 TTKPTTATTATT
+801 
-813 APSGNTIKIDMSAIA
+813 SF
-828 TGTERWAAYLW
+828 
-839 NDTGSVWVDIKDNTL
+839 
-854 SVPSGYEN
+854 
-862 LIICRMNGATTENN
+862 
-876 WDNRWNQSENLK
+876 Q
-888 VSGGTTYKATGW
+888 
-900 GSGNKYTGTWA
+900 NKKSSHP

>member
-71 NIKKNMKTIAEQ
+71 NIKKNMKTIADQ

-116 DFAIETNAHGTS
+116 DFAIENNSHGSS
-128 ALGTT
+128 ALGTA

-182 HDISKNSWYA
+182 HDISKNSRYK
-192 SRYDITQY
+192 SRYDITQF

-243 TPDDSGFG
+243 TPADSGFG

-280 LDKTTG
+280 LDGTTG
-286 NDDQSNGQSIV
+286 SNDRSNGQTV
-297 NSYTSLMSITLSSVS
+297 ANSYTSYMSITLSSVS
-312 NSIRNAVNSNNA
+312 NGIRNAVNGNNA
-324 KGAIRSDFNLDDGSK
+324 QGAIRSDYSLDDSTV
-339 AAGNKSVLWNESHDT
+339 AGNKAVLWNESHDT
-354 YQAGSSSNVGNANMD
+354 YQAGSSSGVGNANMD
-369 KTWALVGTRQ
+369 KTWALVGTRN
-379 QACGMYLARPNN
+379 QACGMYMARPNN

-401 VTNWAD
+401 VTNWAN

-414 KFKND
+414 QFKNA
-419 MIGQSE
+419 MIGQTE
-425 YLSAEKGIAY
+425 YLSAENGIAY

-536 AVETYTGTKTITIGE
+536 TVETYTGTKTITIGE

-646 NSTATTNRY
+646 SSTATTNRY

-678 EEYNQQ
+678 EEYTQQ
-684 TTTTTKPTTTTS
+684 TTTTTKPTTTTT
-696 KTNPT
+696 KTEPT

-716 NFDKQINVKDA
+716 NFDNQINVKDA
-727 VEVTKYIVSKVTFTD
+727 VKVTKYIVSKVTFTD

-759 DATLIQKYGIKMLD
+759 DATLIQKYGIKVID

-790 TATTKPTTVTT
+790 TSTTKTTTVTT
-801 TTKPTTATTATT
+801 TTNPTTATTATT
-813 APSGNTIKIDMSAIA
+813 APSGNTIKIDMSAI
-828 TGTERWAAYLW
+828 TVGNERWAAYLW

>member
-44 STSANAYGLADN
+44 STSANTYGLADN

-71 NIKKNMKTIAEQ
+71 NIKKNMKTIADQ

-116 DFAIETNAHGTS
+116 DFAIENNSHGSS
-128 ALGTT
+128 ALGTA

-182 HDISKNSWYA
+182 HDISKNSRYK
-192 SRYDITQY
+192 SRYDITQF

-243 TPDDSGFG
+243 TPADSGFG

-280 LDKTTG
+280 LDGTTG
-286 NDDQSNGQSIV
+286 SNDRSNGQTV
-297 NSYTSLMSITLSSVS
+297 ANSYTSYMSITLSSVS
-312 NSIRNAVNSNNA
+312 NDIRNAVNGNNA
-324 KGAIRSDFNLDDGSK
+324 QGAIRSDYSLDDSTV
-339 AAGNKSVLWNESHDT
+339 AGNKAVLWNESHDT
-354 YQAGSSSNVGNANMD
+354 YQAGSSSGVGNANMD
-369 KTWALVGTRQ
+369 KTWALVGTRN
-379 QACGMYLARPNN
+379 QACGMYMARPNN

-401 VTNWAD
+401 VTNWAN

-414 KFKND
+414 QFKNA
-419 MIGQSE
+419 MIGQTE
-425 YLSAEKGIAY
+425 YLSAENGIAY

-536 AVETYTGTKTITIGE
+536 TVETYTGTKTITIGE

-646 NSTATTNRY
+646 SSTATTNRF

-678 EEYNQQ
+678 EEYTQQ
-684 TTTTTKPTTTTS
+684 TTTTTKPTTT
-696 KTNPT
+696 KTEPT

-716 NFDKQINVKDA
+716 NFDNQINVKDA
-727 VEVTKYIVSKVTFTD
+727 VQVTKYIVSKVTFTD

-759 DATLIQKYGIKMLD
+759 DATLIQKYGIKVID

-790 TATTKPTTVTT
+790 TSTTKPTTVTT

-813 APSGNTIKIDMSAIA
+813 APSGNTIKIDMSAI
-828 TGTERWAAYLW
+828 TVGNERWAAYLW

>member
-44 STSANAYGLADN
+44 STSANTYGLADN

-71 NIKKNMKTIAEQ
+71 NIKKNMKTIADQ

-95 AKESTA
+95 AKESTTD
-101 GKTAKGSWWVLYQPV
+101 KTAKGSWWVLYQPV
-116 DFAIETNAHGTS
+116 DFAIENNSHGSS
-128 ALGTT
+128 ALGTA

-182 HDISKNSWYA
+182 HDISKNSWYE
-192 SRYDITQY
+192 SRYDITQF

-243 TPDDSGFG
+243 TPADSGFG

-261 TTSYA
+261 ITSYA

-280 LDKTTG
+280 LDGTTG
-286 NDDQSNGQSIV
+286 SNDRSNGQTV
-297 NSYTSLMSITLSSVS
+297 ANSYTSYMSITLSSVS
-312 NSIRNAVNSNNA
+312 NDIRNAVNGNNA
-324 KGAIRSDFNLDDGSK
+324 QGAIRSDYSLDDSTV
-339 AAGNKSVLWNESHDT
+339 AGNKAVLWNESHDT
-354 YQAGSSSNVGNANMD
+354 YQAGSSSGVGNANMD
-369 KTWALVGTRQ
+369 KTWALVGTRN
-379 QACGMYLARPNN
+379 QACGMYMARPNN

-401 VTNWAD
+401 VTNWAN

-414 KFKND
+414 QFKNA
-419 MIGQSE
+419 MIGQTE
-425 YLSAEKGIAY
+425 YLSAENGIAY

-634 DEFANGSVIFTE
+634 DEFANGAVIFTE
-646 NSTATTNRY
+646 SSTATTNRY

-678 EEYNQQ
+678 EEYTQQ
-684 TTTTTKPTTTTS
+684 TTTTTKPTTTTT
-696 KTNPT
+696 KTEPT

-716 NFDKQINVKDA
+716 NFDNQINVKDA
-727 VEVTKYIVSKVTFTD
+727 VQVTKYIVNKVTFTD

-759 DATLIQKYGIKMLD
+759 DATLIQKYGIKVID

-784 DPTAPT
+784 EPTAPT
-790 TATTKPTTVTT
+790 TSTTKPTTVTT

-813 APSGNTIKIDMSAIA
+813 APSGNTIKIDMSAI
-828 TGTERWAAYLW
+828 TVGNERWAAYLW

>member
-71 NIKKNMKTIAEQ
+71 NIKKNMKTIADQ

-116 DFAIETNAHGTS
+116 DFAIENNSHGSS
-128 ALGTT
+128 ALGTA

-182 HDISKNSWYA
+182 HDISKNSRYE
-192 SRYDITQY
+192 SRYDITQF

-243 TPDDSGFG
+243 TPADSGFG

-280 LDKTTG
+280 LDGTTG
-286 NDDQSNGQSIV
+286 SNDRSNGQTV
-297 NSYTSLMSITLSSVS
+297 ANSYTSYMSITLSSVS
-312 NSIRNAVNSNNA
+312 NGIRNAVNGNNA
-324 KGAIRSDFNLDDGSK
+324 QGAIRSDYSLDDSTV
-339 AAGNKSVLWNESHDT
+339 AGNKAVLWNESHDT
-354 YQAGSSSNVGNANMD
+354 YQAGSSSGVGNANMD
-369 KTWALVGTRQ
+369 KTWALVGTRN
-379 QACGMYLARPNN
+379 QACGMYMARPNN

-401 VTNWAD
+401 VTNWAN

-414 KFKND
+414 QFKNA
-419 MIGQSE
+419 MIGQTE
-425 YLSAEKGIAY
+425 YLSAENGIAY

-536 AVETYTGTKTITIGE
+536 TVETYTGTKTITIGE

-646 NSTATTNRY
+646 SSTATTNRF

-678 EEYNQQ
+678 EEYTQQ
-684 TTTTTKPTTTTS
+684 TTTTTKPTTTTT
-696 KTNPT
+696 KTEPT

-716 NFDKQINVKDA
+716 NFDNQINVKDA
-727 VEVTKYIVSKVTFTD
+727 VQVTKYIVSKVTFTD

-759 DATLIQKYGIKMLD
+759 DATLIQKYGIKVID

-784 DPTAPT
+784 EPTAPT
-790 TATTKPTTVTT
+790 TSTTKPTTVTT

-813 APSGNTIKIDMSAIA
+813 APSGNTIKIDMSAI
-828 TGTERWAAYLW
+828 TVGNERWAAYLW